1 MSIRQMSNVEDTKSE
16 LILLARMFAN
26 ARLLT
31 RDGSFAQGEAKMLSL
46 ERLRVDVSATLA

>member
-1 MSIRQMSNVEDTKSE
+1 MSNVEDTKSE